1 MSIDQNDNGT
11 IDLLDRNGEYGDT
24 GPNTRITVEGFG
36 TGTVAELE
44 HHLKHLKDE
53 REAGWDRVRALENK
67 LDPLAMLADA
77 IAALPVFVEMAADL
91 EDLNNR
97 LASIEMARDETPTL
111 EDVVQEIE
119 HSGSIED
126 AVATVLADRSEHP
139 ADDIDGLAA
148 AVADMLSVEVEIDD
162 ITVEASASVSVS

>member
-1 MSIDQNDNGT
+1 MTIDQNDT
-11 IDLLDRNGEYGDT
+11 STTDLLDNLTNSPDDNADALREKLELATRRAYG
-24 GPNTRITVEGFG
+24 
-36 TGTVAELE
+36 LE
-44 HHLKHLKDE
+44 K
-53 REAGWDRVRALENK
+53 ALV
-67 LDPLAMLADA
+67 PLQALADA

-119 HSGSIED
+119 YSGSIED

-148 AVADMLSVEVEIDD
+148 AVAEKLSVEVEIDD
-162 ITVEASASVSVS
+162 ITVEASASVSVA